1 MNLESIST
9 ISCETRNNFDK
20 NICEKLNPDKISNF
34 LSTSSYFD
42 KNKYLVDSKE
52 KTITNFS
59 KEECASYSLD
69 NNYKGFTYNGD
80 KNKCL
85 IYDSHNL
92 KEHESNDYNSFKK
105 NTFLKTKDT
114 ININLKDQSNPA
126 KYFDKTNNSKYIY
139 KDNIDEITVNNEIE
153 CLDRCLNN
161 YDNKCKAVIYM
172 ETPSECNFYNKIKI
186 NSKDIS
192 SDNYD
197 IYTLN
202 KNLMKNQKEL
212 TDNLLKNTKNNDKI
226 YNYCTLK
233 DDKCIIDNKSN
244 IVDNSPDN
252 IKNDMP
258 LYDCNGIYS
267 TNPFCTKEYSED
279 DYKEYNEN
287 KIKDKY
293 LLYTDCIRTKDINN
307 IEKENGIYNN
317 ACKKKYGNEYIFD
330 NDLFNIESKLE
341 CEDGNVMAK
350 CKLDFEDK
358 FILESSNSKKRDYIE
373 HFNNN
378 GCDST
383 CDSGCDSTCDSNNDL
398 KKNNIPNICLIII
411 FIISILFIILLGKI
425 WQ

>member
-9 ISCETRNNFDK
+9 ISCETRNNYDK
-20 NICEKLNPDKISNF
+20 NICENLNPDKISNF

-52 KTITNFS
+52 KTINNFS
-59 KEECASYSLD
+59 KEECASYSIE

-92 KEHESNDYNSFKK
+92 KEDESNDFNHFKK
-105 NTFLKTKDT
+105 KTFLKTKDT
-114 ININLKDQSNPA
+114 ININSEDQLDPT
-126 KYFDKTNNSKYIY
+126 KYFDKTNNNKYIY
-139 KDNIDEITVNNEIE
+139 KNSIDEITVNNELE

-172 ETPSECNFYNKIKI
+172 DTPSECNFYNKIKI
-186 NSKDIS
+186 NNKDILS
-192 SDNYD
+192 NDYD
-197 IYTLN
+197 TYTLN
-202 KNLMKNQKEL
+202 KNLMKSQKEL
-212 TDNLLKNTKNNDKI
+212 TDNLLKDTKNNDKI

-244 IVDNSPDN
+244 IIDNSQDN
-252 IKNDMP
+252 IKNDIP

-279 DYKEYNEN
+279 DYKEYTVKKE
-287 KIKDKY
+287 KDKY
-293 LLYTDCIRTKDINN
+293 LLYTDCINTKDINN
-307 IEKENGIYNN
+307 IEKENSIYND

-358 FILESSNSKKRDYIE
+358 FILESSNSKKKRDYVE
-373 HFNNN
+373 HFNN
-378 GCDST
+378 DS
-383 CDSGCDSTCDSNNDL
+383 CDSGCDAGFNSNYDL
-398 KKNNIPNICLIII
+398 QKNNIHNICLIVI
-411 FIISILFIILLGKI
+411 FIISILLIILLGKI

>member
-1 MNLESIST
+1 MKPVSPKKSGRLK
-9 ISCETRNNFDK
+9 F
-20 NICEKLNPDKISNF
+20 NF
-34 LSTSSYFD
+34 LSPLLSTRDRIIALALLILWIGILLSNFILKGSYIFEGS
-42 KNKYLVDSKE
+42 LVVKE
-52 KTITNFS
+52 M
-59 KEECASYSLD
+59 
-69 NNYKGFTYNGD
+69 GFTYNGD

-92 KEHESNDYNSFKK
+92 KEHESNDFNHFKK
-105 NTFLKTKDT
+105 KTFLKTKDT
-114 ININLKDQSNPA
+114 IHINLEDQLDPT

-153 CLDRCLNN
+153 CLDTCLNN

-172 ETPSECNFYNKIKI
+172 ETPTECNFYNKIKN

-192 SDNYD
+192 SDDYD

-202 KNLMKNQKEL
+202 KNLMKSQKEL
-212 TDNLLKNTKNNDKI
+212 TDNLLKDTKNNDKI

-244 IVDNSPDN
+244 IVDNSQND

-293 LLYTDCIRTKDINN
+293 LLYTDCINTKDINN
-307 IEKENGIYNN
+307 IDKENSIYND

-358 FILESSNSKKRDYIE
+358 FILESSNSKKKRDYVE
-373 HFNNN
+373 HFNN
-378 GCDST
+378 DS
-383 CDSGCDSTCDSNNDL
+383 CDSGCDAGFNSNYDL
-398 KKNNIPNICLIII
+398 QKNNIHNICLIVI
-411 FIISILFIILLGKI
+411 FFISIFFIILLGKI